1 MLQRYLYNISETP
14 TYWIFLSCPVQ
25 PVLSLWN
32 VPRTVLET
40 VGDSK
45 LGQSIDLRGE
55 TKRNHPLPF
64 SVHHPFSETDIL
76 QVTYSNA
83 LIYSDIEFQSLSD
96 TILFILMSFENFN
109 YFHHH
114 LFSLYSFPTSTL
126 LHPTATTLLFLSMS
140 SFSHFLYFAQSLH
153 PTPTLPYCQQLSSCS
168 DCYFT

>member
-25 PVLSLWN
+25 PMLSLWN

-83 LIYSDIEFQSLSD
+83 LIYSDIEFKVFQIQFYLFLCLLKILIISIIICSPCTLFHLHPSPPYSHHTVVPVNEFFLS
-96 TILFILMSFENFN
+96 
-109 YFHHH
+109 
-114 LFSLYSFPTSTL
+114 FSLFCSIPPPHPHSPLLPTVVIL
-126 LHPTATTLLFLSMS
+126 L
-140 SFSHFLYFAQSLH
+140 
-153 PTPTLPYCQQLSSCS
+153 
-168 DCYFT
+168 